1 MGGAPAISVVIPVLD
16 EAAALPSLLASLPDE
31 VEVVVADG
39 GSSDGSAEVAAA
51 AGAVVVEAP
60 RGRAAQQNAGAAA
73 ASGDVLVFL
82 HADSRLPAGFADSLA
97 RAQAD
102 PRVAGGNFALRFD
115 GDDAFS
121 RVLGWWYAVQRMLGV
136 WYGDSSMW
144 VRAEVFWA
152 LGGFPPLPIMED
164 YALVRALRLVGAT
177 PCLPGPATTSSR
189 RWRALGVRRTVVS
202 WVVIRWLF
210 LLGVP
215 ATRLAHLYERV
226 R

>member
-1 MGGAPAISVVIPVLD
+1 MLASIVIPVLD
-16 EAAALPSLLASLPDE
+16 ERAALPDLLAAASGLSGAFE
-31 VEVVVADG
+31 VIVADG
-39 GSSDGSAEVAAA
+39 GSTDGSREIAAA
-51 AGAVVVEAP
+51 AGATVVDAP
-60 RGRAAQQNAGAAA
+60 RGRAAQQNAGARAA
-73 ASGDVLVFL
+73 TGDVLVFL
-82 HADSRLPAGFADSLA
+82 HADSRLPGDAHASLE
-97 RAQAD
+97 RALAD

-121 RVLGWWYAVQRMLGV
+121 RLLGAWYAVQRRLGV
-136 WYGDSSMW
+136 WYGDSTIW
-144 VRAEVFWA
+144 VRPDVFAA

-164 YALVRALRLVGAT
+164 YALVRALRRAGAT

-189 RWRALGVRRTVVS
+189 RWRAHGVIRTVTT

-215 ATRLAHLYERV
+215 PARLASLYRAV